1 MDMIR
6 TVSGDIEIEKIG
18 TTLCHEHLRIDLK
31 KIFQEPEEKI
41 DYEKAYSQVTLEN
54 LGWIRANYVN
64 NLDNLGVSLC
74 SVPSLSDTFG

>member
-41 DYEKAYSQVTLEN
+41 DYEVDSSIRQEKVEKISIFTL
-54 LGWIRANYVN
+54 LRKFLSKKIR
-64 NLDNLGVSLC
+64 SIFIC
-74 SVPSLSDTFG
+74 WKRF